1 MQIESGAVSPG
12 GSIDAGWKLIKDD
25 YWTFFGMCL
34 VAIIILFVA
43 ALILGGISNVI
54 VYGITAAL
62 GIAAN
67 TAGDTAKMTA
77 QVIPRVI
84 ELFIGFFTNIISA
97 TIIGALFAGIYKA
110 LSRKSMGAAA
120 DFGDLFSGFKNIQSC
135 LIVAVAVSAAQLVI
149 NAIVLVIGLALGVSA
164 VGLGVLSGN
173 TPPSGAMIGGIVGTV
188 LGLLAIMVI
197 GNIIVSILTIF
208 SYPLI
213 GERELSGGEALK
225 LSAKGGLANFGGI
238 ILLMILLGLMSLAGV
253 LLCFVGVLFVIPVYV
268 ASLFSA
274 YQSVFG
280 RPQNIQ
286 ENFSPPP
293 PPPTFGNQQ
302 QYWG

>member
-34 VAIIILFVA
+34 VAIVIVFVA
-43 ALILGGISNVI
+43 ALILGGISNVV
-54 VYGITAAL
+54 VYAITAVL
-62 GIAAN
+62 GVATS
-67 TAGDTAKMTA
+67 TAGDTAKMSA
-77 QVIPRVI
+77 AVIPSVI

-120 DFGDLFSGFKNIQSC
+120 DFGDLFAGFKNIQSC

-149 NAIVLVIGLALGVSA
+149 NAVVLVIGLALGVSA
-164 VGLGVLSGN
+164 VGMGMLSGS

-188 LGLLAIMVI
+188 LGLFAIMLI
-197 GNIIVSILTIF
+197 GNVIISVLTMF

-213 GERELSGGEALK
+213 GERELSGGESLK

-253 LLCFVGVLFVIPVYV
+253 LLCFVGVLFVIPVYL

-280 RPQNIQ
+280 RPQIIQ
-286 ENFSPPP
+286 ENFAPP